1 MRRREFCKLV
11 AAAAAGTAVAGSAGA
26 SELKN
31 EAGSSA
37 TATSEGVAAAQ
48 SSDAAAAGFGA
59 VTQSYAEFCG
69 MPASERVFYALED
82 GKVISEKLNESDWKP
97 TGWIQPPDLP
107 IPGGSWDGVP
117 LDSPV
122 TENLAGEG
130 PFKPTW
136 DSLLGYEAPEWY
148 RDAKFGIWAHWS
160 PQCVPEA
167 SDWYARNMY
176 IEGERQYKYQLDHYG
191 PPSRFGF
198 KEICP
203 QWTLLNWEP
212 EELIARYKKAGAK
225 IFVALANH
233 HDGLDCWNSR
243 HHPWNSVNIG
253 PHRDVV
259 GTWAKVARDAGLRL
273 GVTVHQARNWWW
285 FQTTHGADTKG
296 PLAGVPYDGIKT
308 LADGKG
314 QWWEGYDPQRV
325 YAPKHPYNALPDAS
339 FAKNF
344 YDRTK
349 DLIDQHDPDLLYFD
363 NPRLPL
369 GWAGMNIGAYYYNRS
384 LRAHGGTVQGVI
396 TIKEVPEQWVKA
408 AVVDY
413 ERGLTDK
420 VMQYAWQSE
429 TCIGDWH
436 YNRALYDKP
445 GEFGGYLPPRDVIHW
460 LIDTVSKNGTFI
472 LNVPGKPDGTIDSKE
487 IAVVDRIT
495 DWMGVNGEAIYA
507 TRPWNV
513 YGEGPN
519 AIKAGSFQGNSVSQL
534 GEKDIRFTRSKD
546 GKDRLRH
553 CAGVAC
559 WRSLLLQSL
568 GTGRMGRWSGWSC
581 WGLVRRCGGGRLS
594 DGLRVTRCLQGVQA
608 GGGLCGGAENQPLA
622 ASSWLL
628 AAF

>member
-212 EELIARYKKAGAK
+212 EE
-225 IFVALANH
+225 
-233 HDGLDCWNSR
+233 
-243 HHPWNSVNIG
+243 
-253 PHRDVV
+253 
-259 GTWAKVARDAGLRL
+259 
-273 GVTVHQARNWWW
+273 
-285 FQTTHGADTKG
+285 
-296 PLAGVPYDGIKT
+296 
-308 LADGKG
+308 
-314 QWWEGYDPQRV
+314 
-325 YAPKHPYNALPDAS
+325 
-339 FAKNF
+339 
-344 YDRTK
+344 
-349 DLIDQHDPDLLYFD
+349 
-363 NPRLPL
+363 
-369 GWAGMNIGAYYYNRS
+369 
-384 LRAHGGTVQGVI
+384 
-396 TIKEVPEQWVKA
+396 
-408 AVVDY
+408 
-413 ERGLTDK
+413 
-420 VMQYAWQSE
+420 
-429 TCIGDWH
+429 
-436 YNRALYDKP
+436 
-445 GEFGGYLPPRDVIHW
+445 
-460 LIDTVSKNGTFI
+460 
-472 LNVPGKPDGTIDSKE
+472 
-487 IAVVDRIT
+487 
-495 DWMGVNGEAIYA
+495 
-507 TRPWNV
+507 
-513 YGEGPN
+513 
-519 AIKAGSFQGNSVSQL
+519 
-534 GEKDIRFTRSKD
+534 
-546 GKDRLRH
+546 
-553 CAGVAC
+553 
-559 WRSLLLQSL
+559 
-568 GTGRMGRWSGWSC
+568 
-581 WGLVRRCGGGRLS
+581 
-594 DGLRVTRCLQGVQA
+594 
-608 GGGLCGGAENQPLA
+608 
-622 ASSWLL
+622 
-628 AAF
+628 

>member
-259 GTWAKVARDAGLRL
+259 GTWAKAARDAGLRL

-546 GKDRLRH
+546 GKTVYAIALGWP
-553 CAGVAC
+553 AGEFVVA
-559 WRSLLLQSL
+559 SL
-568 GTGRMGRWSGWSC
+568 GTSNGKVERVELLGTGEKVRWRQG
-581 WGLVRRCGGGRLS
+581 S
-594 DGLRVTRCLQGVQA
+594 DGLHVSLPREYKPAVDY
-608 GGGLCGGAENQPLA
+608 A
-622 ASSWLL
+622 AALKISL
-628 AAF
+628 